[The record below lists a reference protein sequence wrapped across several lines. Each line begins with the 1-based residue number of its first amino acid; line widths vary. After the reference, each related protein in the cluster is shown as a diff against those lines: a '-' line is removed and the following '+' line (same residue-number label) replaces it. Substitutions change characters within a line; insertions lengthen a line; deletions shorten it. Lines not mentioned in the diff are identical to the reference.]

1 MDIQRFIEQLPSF
14 YENWG
19 LSSVLPKSERFQQVL
34 DRVEGMTVANI
45 MQLLNFAVDCMEP
58 GEVYCE
64 IGCLRGASLIG
75 AILDHP
81 ERMAC
86 AVDDFSEFDDSG
98 ENLQKLTENLA
109 EFNLE
114 ERVFFCQQDFEEFFS
129 DLRDI
134 GSEEKIGVYFYDGRP
149 DYRSQLLS
157 LLQVKPFLA
166 EKALIILSE
175 ANSASVQQATRDF
188 LLTASEQSSLLFN
201 WTSDRNFSEPFWNG
215 IMVLAWE
222 ADKIADGTEINTSC
236 QLERQQSV
244 IEAISNLQKERKQE
258 ELKNLYREATNTLY
272 LERRYD
278 EAERMLKTVLLHE
291 SANIDAWMDLGI
303 LYSLGQRYTEA
314 IEALLRCLQID
325 DSKAVLHYN
334 LGTVFENTSDI
345 YQAIE
350 AYKHAIALQPNL
362 TDACNNLGNLLCE
375 RGEFEEAEAVIQKA
389 ISHSPSH
396 FGYYISLG
404 NLMMAQS
411 KYDEAIEAY
420 QKARSLNPDEADIL
434 YNLGRALEKKED
446 STAYYYLGLAHYLQR
461 ELEDAVNCFGRFFK
475 THQFSD
481 GNNCLIYACCL
492 NEYGHT
498 QEALTCLTDPPISQ
512 PNNLSISI
520 ARQLIIPTFYDTE
533 EEIDLWRQRFI
544 RGLEEVIETTNL
556 ENEETLKQ
564 AVSATGVLN
573 IFYLPYQGYNDRELQ
588 RKYGHFIHEIMAAYY
603 PQWAKPLPVP
613 GLDNNGKI
621 RIGYISEQLR
631 NASGSKWALGWL
643 KNRDRDKFEVYCYY
657 TGSRLIDYKTA
668 SFKELSDYFYHIP
681 SSVEDVC
688 NQIRSDN
695 LHVLV
700 FLAIG
705 MWAPIAQIA
714 GLRLAPIQCTA
725 WGQPVTSGLPTVDYF
740 LSGDLLE
747 PENAQDHYTEQL
759 VRLPNLGIS
768 YPKPLILKPT
778 KNRSD
783 FQLREGAV
791 VYLCCQSTFKYLPQ
805 YDFLYP
811 EIARRVPDAQ
821 FVFVFNSTCFYKSSS
836 SLQGRF
842 RQRLQSAFAKVGLN
856 SEDYCV
862 FLTRQ
867 DWNGYTSLLQCSDV
881 FLDTLSFSGG
891 HTTFDAVA
899 CNLPVVTC
907 PGEFMRGR
915 QSFGILRM
923 LGVTDTVAQNE
934 AEYIEIAVRLGLDR
948 QWRREISQR
957 MSERHDCLY
966 EDKICVG
973 ALEEFYERVVLERLA
988 QQETAPPETG
998 SPEKTVLHV
1007 GCGPYRRDSLHKTF
1021 RTNEWLEVRLDIDPS
1036 VKPDIIGT
1044 ITDMSGVQSESVDAV
1059 YSSHNLEHV
1068 YNHEVPGA
1076 LAEFY
1081 RVLKP
1086 GGFALITLPDIQ
1098 KVAEYVAEGNLEDT
1112 LYVSPAGPIAAIDIL
1127 YGLGEAIARG
1137 NHYMAH
1143 RTGFTAQSL
1152 AKKMQEAGFRDIE
1165 VRRENLD
1172 LWATGYK

>member
-19 LSSVLPKSERFQQVL
+19 LSSVLPKSQRFQQVL
-34 DRVEGMTVANI
+34 DRVEGMTAANI

-81 ERMAC
+81 ERMAY
-86 AVDDFSEFDDSG
+86 AVDDFSEFDESG

-109 EFNLE
+109 EFNLQE
-114 ERVFFCQQDFEEFFS
+114 QVFFCQQDFEEFFS

-134 GSEEKIGVYFYDGRP
+134 GSEEKIGVYFYDGSH

-157 LLQVKPFLA
+157 LLLVKPFLA

-188 LLTASEQSSLLFN
+188 LAASEPSSLLFN
-201 WTSDRNFSEPFWNG
+201 WTSERNFSEPFWNG

-222 ADKIADGTEINTSC
+222 ADKIADGMEINTNS

-244 IEAISNLQKERKQE
+244 IEAISNLQKERKRE

-278 EAERMLKTVLLHE
+278 EAERMFKTVLLHE
-291 SANIDAWMDLGI
+291 SANIDAWMNLGI
-303 LYSLGQRYTEA
+303 LYSLSQRYTEA
-314 IEALLRCLQID
+314 IEALLRGLQID

-334 LGTVFENTSDI
+334 LGTVFEKASDI

-362 TDACNNLGNLLCE
+362 TDACNNLGNILCG

-461 ELEDAVNCFGRFFK
+461 ELEDAVNCFGRFLK

-498 QEALTCLTDPPISQ
+498 QEALACLTDPPISQ
-512 PNNLSISI
+512 PDNLSISI
-520 ARQLIIPTFYDTE
+520 ARQLIIPPFYDTE
-533 EEIDLWRQRFI
+533 EEIALWRQRFI

-588 RKYGHFIHEIMAAYY
+588 RKYGNFIHEIMAAYY
-603 PQWAKPLPVP
+603 PQWARPLPVP

-657 TGSRLIDYKTA
+657 TGSRFIDYKTA

-705 MWAPIAQIA
+705 MWAQTAQIA

-783 FQLREGAV
+783 FQLRDEAT

-842 RQRLQSAFAKVGLN
+842 RQRLQIAFAKVGLN

-907 PGEFMRGR
+907 AGEFMRGS

-948 QWRREISQR
+948 QWRRDISQR

-966 EDKICVG
+966 EDKICVE
-973 ALEEFYERVVLERLA
+973 ALEEFYERVVIEKLA
-988 QQETAPPETG
+988 EQEIAPPKTG
-998 SPEKTVLHV
+998 SPQKTVLHV

-1021 RTNEWLEVRLDIDPS
+1021 RTEEWLEVRLDIDPS

-1068 YNHEVPGA
+1068 CNHEVPVA

-1143 RTGFTAQSL
+1143 RTGFTAESL

>member
-1 MDIQRFIEQLPSF
+1 
-14 YENWG
+14 
-19 LSSVLPKSERFQQVL
+19 
-34 DRVEGMTVANI
+34 MTAPNI

-64 IGCLRGASLIG
+64 IGCFRGASLIG
-75 AILDHP
+75 ALLDHT
-81 ERMAC
+81 EGMAC

-114 ERVFFCQQDFEEFFS
+114 ERVFFCQQNFEDFFS
-129 DLRDI
+129 DLREL
-134 GSEEKIGVYFYDGRP
+134 GSEEKIGVYYYDGRH

-157 LLQVKPFLA
+157 LLLVRPFLA
-166 EKALIILSE
+166 DRALIILSE
-175 ANSASVQQATRDF
+175 ANSESVQQATRDF
-188 LLTASEQSSLLFN
+188 LAASEQSSLLFHWN
-201 WTSDRNFSEPFWNG
+201 SDRHFSETFWNG
-215 IMVLAWE
+215 IIVLAWE
-222 ADKIADGTEINTSC
+222 ADRITEGEEINADS
-236 QLERQQSV
+236 QLARQQSV
-244 IEAISNLQKERKQE
+244 IEAISNLQTERKRE
-258 ELKNLYREATNTLY
+258 ELKKLYKEATNTLY
-272 LERRYD
+272 LVRRYD

-291 SANIDAWMDLGI
+291 SANIDAWMTLGI
-303 LYSLGQRYTEA
+303 LYSLIQRYTEA
-314 IEALLRCLQID
+314 IEALLKCLEID
-325 DSKAVLHYN
+325 ASKAVLHYN
-334 LGTVFENTSDI
+334 LGTFFEKAGDI

-350 AYKHAIALQPNL
+350 AYKHAIALQPDF
-362 TDACNNLGNLLCE
+362 TDACNNLGNILCE
-375 RGEFEEAEAVIQKA
+375 LGEFEEAESVIQKA
-389 ISHSPSH
+389 ISHSPSQ

-404 NLMMAQS
+404 NLMMAQA
-411 KYDEAIEAY
+411 KYDEAIDAY
-420 QKARSLNPDEADIL
+420 QKARSLNPDEADIF
-434 YNLGRALEKKED
+434 YNLGLALEAKED
-446 STAYYYLGLAHYLQR
+446 SLAYYYLGQAHGIKG
-461 ELEDAVNCFGRFFK
+461 EHEDAVTCFGRFLE
-475 THQFSD
+475 THQFRH
-481 GNNCLIYACCL
+481 GNDCLVYAYCL

-498 QEALTCLTDPPISQ
+498 QEALACLTDPPISQ
-512 PNNLSISI
+512 PDNLSVSI
-520 ARQLIIPTFYDTE
+520 TRKLLLPPLYDTE
-533 EEIDLWRQRFI
+533 EEITLWRQRFI
-544 RGLEEVIETTNL
+544 RGLEEVIETAHL
-556 ENEETLKQ
+556 EEEEALKK
-564 AVSATGVLN
+564 AVMAAGELS
-573 IFYLPYQGYNDRELQ
+573 IFYLPYQGYQDISLHL
-588 RKYGHFIHEIMAAYY
+588 KYGTFIHQIMSAYY
-603 PQWAKPLPVP
+603 PQWARTLPVP
-613 GLDNNGKI
+613 GLDKNSKI
-621 RIGYISEQLR
+621 RIGYISNQLG
-631 NASGSKWALGWL
+631 NASGTKWALGWL
-643 KNRDRDKFEVYCYY
+643 KNRDRDKFEVYCYH
-657 TGSRLIDYKTA
+657 TGSKLLDYKTV
-668 SFKELSDYFYHIP
+668 SFKDLSDYFYHIP
-681 SSVEDVC
+681 NSVEAVC
-688 NQIRSDN
+688 QQIRSDN

-714 GLRLAPIQCTA
+714 GLRLAPIQCAA
-725 WGQPVTSGLPTVDYF
+725 WGHPVTSGLPTVDYF

-768 YPKPLILKPT
+768 YPKPQIPNPT

-811 EIARRVPDAQ
+811 EIARRVPEAQ
-821 FVFVFNSTCFYKSSS
+821 FVFVFRSTGFYKSNS

-842 RQRLQSAFAKVGLN
+842 RQRLQNAFAKVGLN
-856 SEDYCV
+856 SEEYCV
-862 FLTRQ
+862 FLTSQ
-867 DWNGYTSLLQCSDV
+867 DWKGYTSLLQCSDV

-907 PGEFMRGR
+907 AGEFMRGR
-915 QSFGILRM
+915 QSFAILRM
-923 LGVTDTVAQNE
+923 LGVTDTAAQNE

-948 QWRREISQR
+948 QWRQDISQR
-957 MSERHDCLY
+957 MSQRHDCLY
-966 EDKICVG
+966 EDTICVG
-973 ALEEFYERVVLERLA
+973 GLEEFYERAVLEKLA
-988 QQETAPPETG
+988 QQEIAPPQTG
-998 SPEKTVLHV
+998 SPQKTVLHV
-1007 GCGPYRRDSLHKTF
+1007 GCGPYGRDSLHKTF
-1021 RTNEWLEVRLDIDPS
+1021 RTKEWLEVRLDIDPS

-1044 ITDMSGVQSESVDAV
+1044 ITDMSGVASEFADAL

-1068 YNHEVPGA
+1068 FNHEVPVA

-1098 KVAEYVAEGNLEDT
+1098 KVAECVAEGNLEDT
-1112 LYVSPAGPIAAIDIL
+1112 LYVSAAGPIAAIDIL
-1127 YGLGEAIARG
+1127 YGFGEAIARG

>member
-19 LSSVLPKSERFQQVL
+19 LPSVLPKSQRFQQVL
-34 DRVEGMTVANI
+34 DRVEGMTAANI
-45 MQLLNFAVDCMEP
+45 MQLLNFAVGCMEP

-75 AILDHP
+75 ALLDHP
-81 ERMAC
+81 EPMAC

-114 ERVFFCQQDFEEFFS
+114 DRVFFCQENFENFFS
-129 DLRDI
+129 DLREI
-134 GSEEKIGVYFYDGRP
+134 GSEEKIGVYYYDGRH

-157 LLQVKPFLA
+157 LLLVRPFLA
-166 EKALIILSE
+166 DKALIIVSE
-175 ANSASVQQATRDF
+175 ANSESVQQATRDF
-188 LLTASEQSSLLFN
+188 LAASEQSSLLFN
-201 WTSDRNFSEPFWNG
+201 WNSDRHFSETFWNG
-215 IMVLAWE
+215 IIVLAWE
-222 ADKIADGTEINTSC
+222 ADTILERGEMNADS

-244 IEAISNLQKERKQE
+244 IEAISNLQTERKRE
-258 ELKNLYREATNTLY
+258 ELKKLYKEATNTLY

-291 SANIDAWMDLGI
+291 SANIDAWMTLGI
-303 LYSLGQRYTEA
+303 LYSLSQRYTEA
-314 IEALLRCLQID
+314 IEALLKCLQID
-325 DSKAVLHYN
+325 ASNAVIHYN
-334 LGTVFENTSDI
+334 LGTFFEKAGDV

-350 AYKHAIALQPNL
+350 AYRHAIDLQPNL
-362 TDACNNLGNLLCE
+362 TDACNNLGNILCKLG
-375 RGEFEEAEAVIQKA
+375 RFEEAESVIQKA
-389 ISHSPSH
+389 ISHRPSE

-420 QKARSLNPDEADIL
+420 QKARSLKPDEADIL
-434 YNLGRALEKKED
+434 YNLGRALEEKED
-446 STAYYYLGLAHYLQR
+446 STAYYYLGQAHFLQE
-461 ELEDAVNCFGRFFK
+461 ELEDAVTCFGRFLE

-481 GNNCLIYACCL
+481 ENDCLIYAYCL

-498 QEALTCLTDPPISQ
+498 QEALACLTDPPLSQ
-512 PNNLSISI
+512 PDNLSISI
-520 ARQLIIPTFYDTE
+520 ARQLILPPFYETE
-533 EEIDLWRQRFI
+533 EEIALWRQRFI
-544 RGLEEVIETTNL
+544 GGLEEVIETTNL
-556 ENEETLKQ
+556 EKDETLKQ
-564 AVSATGVLN
+564 AVRAAGVLN

-588 RKYGHFIHEIMAAYY
+588 RKYGHFIHEIMAANS
-603 PQWAKPLPVP
+603 PDWTRPLPVP
-613 GLDNNGKI
+613 GLDKNSKI
-621 RIGYISEQLR
+621 RIGYISEQLG
-631 NASGSKWALGWL
+631 NTSGSKWALGWL
-643 KNRDRDKFEVYCYY
+643 KNRDRDKFEVYCYS
-657 TGSRLIDYKTA
+657 TGSRFIDYKTA
-668 SFKELSDYFYHIP
+668 NFKELSDYFYHIP
-681 SSVEDVC
+681 NSVEAVC
-688 NQIRSDN
+688 QQIRSDN

-705 MWAPIAQIA
+705 MWAPTAQIA

-725 WGQPVTSGLPTVDYF
+725 WGHPVTSGLSTVDYF

-768 YPKPLILKPT
+768 YPKPLIPNPT

-783 FQLREGAV
+783 FQLRDEAV

-805 YDFLYP
+805 YDFLYA
-811 EIARRVPDAQ
+811 EIARRVPRAQ
-821 FVFVFNSTCFYKSSS
+821 FVFVFGSTDFYKSNS

-867 DWNGYTSLLQCSDV
+867 DWKGYTSLLLCSDV

-899 CNLPVVTC
+899 CNLPIVTC

-948 QWRREISQR
+948 QWRRDISQR
-957 MSERHDCLY
+957 MSQRHDCLY

-973 ALEEFYERVVLERLA
+973 GLEQFYERVVLERLA
-988 QQETAPPETG
+988 QQETAPPQTG
-998 SPEKTVLHV
+998 SPQKTVLHV

-1021 RTNEWLEVRLDIDPS
+1021 RTEEWLEVRLDIDPS

-1044 ITDMSGVQSESVDAV
+1044 ITDMSGVASEFADAL
-1059 YSSHNLEHV
+1059 YSSHNIEHV
-1068 YNHEVPGA
+1068 FNHEVPVA